1 MARVL
6 ITGTSKGIGRTI
18 ALEAIKRG
26 HEVVGTARNPSAL
39 DTIDGLV
46 ARLALDVTDTASIEA
61 ALKAAGEVD
70 ALVSNAGETTNG
82 PVETTPI
89 DEYRRLFELNTIGAL
104 NVAQPLITRFREQ
117 GQGRL
122 IFVSSILGQ
131 VALPFKSPYA
141 ASKWALEAI
150 GEALAAET
158 ASFGLHVSLIEPGPV
173 SGTSGRASARQFFPA
188 DGPYQEL
195 LDQANVSQSLDSV
208 TVSAE
213 DVAATVVDTLETEW
227 PALHVPVG
235 TFAIEVIRKKYAA
248 AR

>member
-1 MARVL
+1 VARVL
-6 ITGTSKGIGRTI
+6 ITGTSKGIGRAT

-26 HEVVGTARNPSAL
+26 HEVVGTARNPSTL
-39 DTIDGLV
+39 DDIDGLA
-46 ARLALDVTDTASIEA
+46 ARLALDVTEPASVEA
-61 ALKAAGEVD
+61 ALNAAGEVD

-82 PVETTPI
+82 PVETTPVE
-89 DEYRRLFELNTIGAL
+89 EYRRLFELNTIGSL

-117 GQGRL
+117 DRGRF
-122 IFVSSILGQ
+122 IFVSSVLGR

-150 GEALAAET
+150 AEALAAET
-158 ASFGLHVSLIEPGPV
+158 GLFGLHVSLIEPGPV
-173 SGTSGRASARQFFPA
+173 SGTSGRATARQFFSV

-195 LDQANVSQSLDSV
+195 LDQANASQSLDSAA
-208 TVSAE
+208 VSAE
-213 DVAATVVDTLETEW
+213 DVAATIVDTLEAER

-235 TFAIEVIRKKYAA
+235 TFAIDAITKKYAA